1 MARPDPHPRHPP
13 DRGQPSADSDAE
25 ESRSATAP
33 PEHRLVTDGGK
44 ESPPELGGE
53 RYNPSASERPFGPPE
68 EEEADE
74 EEVEAEAE
82 AAPADSAT
90 DDGQPNRANTGSAH
104 FDTGGKHAER
114 AGTNHSAGGPT
125 PTTTGNPSAENG
137 QMEPTNAEQD
147 DSVGDEAAADADPTR
162 SPPSWYKLERGAAV
176 ANRAHLA
183 ALDERISD
191 SLLGLVAAVIAGA
204 IGVGLAIRGG
214 APMTTVLLGV
224 VLLAAAIGALA
235 YVGRTLHADIEMLA
249 AEYGAPPDAP
259 TPLPL
264 WMATLCLLV
273 GFLGLFV
280 GGVGTLMGWEA
291 VGMFFGAPGAAFATL
306 AFGLVRWY
314 DLEQIAFSPALTG
327 EWDDPARQSRAP
339 RKPGRGRR

>member
-1 MARPDPHPRHPP
+1 MARPDPHPRNPP

-25 ESRSATAP
+25 ESRPATAP
-33 PEHRLVTDGGK
+33 PEHRLVTDGG
-44 ESPPELGGE
+44 ESSPPELGGE
-53 RYNPSASERPFGPPE
+53 RYNPSASERPFGPP
-68 EEEADE
+68 DE
-74 EEVEAEAE
+74 EETDEEGAEAE
-82 AAPADSAT
+82 SEDAPADSEAG
-90 DDGQPNRANTGSAH
+90 DGQPNRTATDSAH
-104 FDTGGKHAER
+104 PDTDGKHAEN
-114 AGTNHSAGGPT
+114 AGTTNSAGGPS
-125 PTTTGNPSAENG
+125 PTTTGDPSAESG
-137 QMEPTNAEQD
+137 QMEPTGAEQD
-147 DSVGDEAAADADPTR
+147 EPVDDEAAADPEPIR

-214 APMTTVLLGV
+214 APMMTVLLGV
-224 VLLAAAIGALA
+224 VLLVTAIGVLA
-235 YVGRTLHADIEMLA
+235 YVGRTLHSDIETLA
-249 AEYGAPPDAP
+249 GEYGAPPDAP

-264 WMATLCLLV
+264 WMTTLCLLV

-280 GGVGTLMGWEA
+280 GGAGTLMGWEA

-306 AFGLVRWY
+306 ALGLVRWY

-339 RKPGRGRR
+339 REPGRGRR